1 MILPWNLEKLT
12 VNGHL
17 WDAVGDTCRQLPVV
31 MSVSKAS
38 RDELAGC
45 TEAEMGAIQPRNST
59 SGDMRHVRCE
69 QEWKHRD
76 SRRKITN
83 NHATL

>member
-1 MILPWNLEKLT
+1 
-12 VNGHL
+12 
-17 WDAVGDTCRQLPVV
+17 

-59 SGDMRHVRCE
+59 SRDMGHVRCE

-76 SRRKITN
+76 SHGKITN
-83 NHATL
+83 NGVTL

>member
-1 MILPWNLEKLT
+1 MKPGKIKLT
-12 VNGHL
+12 VTSGMP
-17 WDAVGDTCRQLPVV
+17 WVTDTCRQLPVG
-31 MSVSKAS
+31 MLVSKAS

-59 SGDMRHVRCE
+59 SRDMGHVRCE

-76 SRRKITN
+76 SHGKIRN
-83 NHATL
+83 NRVTL